1 MRRTDLLNALGA
13 FALVAVVVLGGTVA
27 VGTLLSGPDDTSSP
41 DASAFTSDSLPASPI
56 ADDGTITA
64 PGGEPKTVVV
74 DRSHANAVEKA
85 GIQPL
90 VDALVSQG
98 HTVRFYS
105 GSTDSQSFGGLSDQS
120 GESAFNDTL
129 RSADAFVVANPAT
142 EYTAEEIAGVE
153 AFTDAGGRVLLLAD
167 PLGSSSSSGTSLPA
181 PLGSGSTAS
190 ATPGQPTNLA
200 AQFDVSF
207 DGGYLY
213 DMDENANHY
222 RSVYASG
229 AGDAPLTA
237 DAGRVVLQG
246 AAGLTTGPDATPL
259 FRTESTRLSST
270 RRAGN
275 YTVAARS
282 GNLTA
287 VGDTDFLA
295 PETATVADN
304 ERLVGNV
311 AAFLVTGEKAPDA
324 PTAESQAG
332 GGPGSVVS
340 PPSANTTTT
349 SASP

>member
-1 MRRTDLLNALGA
+1 MRRTDLLKGVGA

-27 VGTLLSGPDDTSSP
+27 AGTLLSSPDDTSSP
-41 DASAFTSDSLPASPI
+41 DASAFTADSLPASPI
-56 ADDGTITA
+56 ADDGTISA

-74 DRSHANAVEKA
+74 DLSHANAIEKG

-105 GSTDSQSFGGLSDQS
+105 GSAASSGLGGLSSQS

-129 RSADAFVVANPAT
+129 RSADAFVVANPGT
-142 EYTAEEIAGVE
+142 EYTSEEIAGVE
-153 AFTDAGGRVLLLAD
+153 AFTDAGGRVLVLAD

-207 DGGYLY
+207 DAGYLY

-259 FRTESTRLSST
+259 FRAESTHRSST

-287 VGDTDFLA
+287 IGDTDFLA

-324 PTAESQAG
+324 PTAGSESDGSSG
-332 GGPGSVVS
+332 GVS
-340 PPSANTTTT
+340 LPTGNTTTT